1 MPHPTCSGDG
11 TVTTEI
17 TAAVH
22 TNTDLTLCRVQVWY
36 GVPAHASEALEEA
49 MKDALPHLF
58 EAAPSLMY
66 QLVTMLSPT
75 QLKARGVPVC
85 RLVHQEGSFV
95 ITFPNA
101 YHAGFNTGEH
111 LAAGDRWHIQD
122 LQLSMPRL
130 ASANADLMQPV
141 AGCVKLSAAAAQQH
155 AGVQQLRPS
164 NLRRCPALPVSHHA
178 YSLMIFLHGLPLQNA
193 CAM

>member
-1 MPHPTCSGDG
+1 MQPRTSPQPTKHLAS
-11 TVTTEI
+11 
-17 TAAVH
+17 
-22 TNTDLTLCRVQVWY
+22 VQVWY

-49 MKDALPHLF
+49 MRDALPHLF

-101 YHAGFNTGEH
+101 YHAGFNTG
-111 LAAGDRWHIQD
+111 G
-122 LQLSMPRL
+122 P
-130 ASANADLMQPV
+130 
-141 AGCVKLSAAAAQQH
+141 
-155 AGVQQLRPS
+155 
-164 NLRRCPALPVSHHA
+164 PA
-178 YSLMIFLHGLPLQNA
+178 A
-193 CAM
+193 CAACLSWCRVPGRVSCEWLWTRRERAHELDQSACAEVCLSSRGPCHCSSSGAHGCFRGQPH